1 MKTILHREYGNGE
14 VVDHSQYPENIQLF
28 LEELTDLKEIVEQEL
43 AIMEEESESIEDS
56 VEVRS
61 M

>member
-1 MKTILHREYGNGE
+1 M
-14 VVDHSQYPENIQLF
+14 VDHSQYPENIQLF

-43 AIMEEESESIEDS
+43 EIMEEESESIEDS